1 MVAGFRK
8 ATWESPLLAGVSFPW
23 VKAGVGVGGKKAPS
37 SSSWQKGRGKSE
49 VGRSWFPRRLHPV
62 GYSPSLSGTG
72 SPDLGVFWQA
82 SCHGDVNVQH
92 HPLNPPPQR
101 IRHIFPSS
109 LALSICC
116 CRGDGT
122 AVCRALEVSLENRG
136 LAALNFSASTSVAF
150 LLSSQENGHQ
160 GALQR
165 AGGWGVSV
173 WPSQWPPL
181 ASAGKWWP
189 GHRAIQSLSF
199 WPSSGSLG
207 TMWGV

>member
-37 SSSWQKGRGKSE
+37 SSSWQRGRGKSE

-101 IRHIFPSS
+101 IRHIFPFPPWLSAFAVAVET
-109 LALSICC
+109 ALQCAELSKSPSK
-116 CRGDGT
+116 T
-122 AVCRALEVSLENRG
+122 EVSLPSTFQPPPPWPFSLVPKRTGIRG
-136 LAALNFSASTSVAF
+136 RYRGPDAGGYLYGLPNGHR
-150 LLSSQENGHQ
+150 LLPQENGGQ
-160 GALQR
+160 GTE
-165 AGGWGVSV
+165 
-173 WPSQWPPL
+173 PL
-181 ASAGKWWP
+181 N
-189 GHRAIQSLSF
+189 L
-199 WPSSGSLG
+199 
-207 TMWGV
+207 